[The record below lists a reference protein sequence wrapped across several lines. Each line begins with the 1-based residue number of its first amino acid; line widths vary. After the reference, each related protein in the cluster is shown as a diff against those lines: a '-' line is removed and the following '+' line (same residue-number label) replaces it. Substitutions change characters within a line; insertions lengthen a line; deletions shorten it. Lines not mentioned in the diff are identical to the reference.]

1 MSTAG
6 AKSKYDGS
14 SVHELMPLYYARLF
28 PVQQMAKWLAYGNDG
43 KHPQANGSFFQRRE
57 FCFTLDGDI
66 FVRYQSFK
74 DGNELHAALKDRVP
88 AKIDIGPVYNVD
100 PSKRSAYSGLG
111 SDRVFNPVERELVF
125 DIDMTDYDDVRTC
138 CSAGAICK
146 SCWPL
151 MSIAITII
159 DRGLR
164 DDFGFENILWVFSG
178 RRGVHCWVCDES
190 ARMLT
195 DAQRSGVASYFS
207 IYKGQ
212 EQNGGLTKAL
222 VNLGSA
228 PRLHPSMEAA
238 LETLEK
244 AWREVYLP
252 NQKIL
257 ETEEGCEAIL
267 QYVPDEDVKYEVRSK
282 WAKRPRKA
290 QQDSTDVSLQRWD
303 ELVSEIDRHIN
314 SSSMKDKRLKSAL
327 GRSKLE
333 ILFAYL
339 YPRLDVEVSKKMNH
353 LLKAPFCVHPKT
365 GKVCVPI
372 DPAAAW
378 DFDIDTVPTVS
389 QLLQEIDDAAA
400 PGAKGEEWRKTSMCG
415 AVEMFS
421 DKFLD
426 ELTEANK
433 SNLNAK
439 AREAAAKPT
448 LVW

>member
-1 MSTAG
+1 
-6 AKSKYDGS
+6 
-14 SVHELMPLYYARLF
+14 MPMYYARLF
-28 PVQQMAKWLAYGNDG
+28 PVQQMAKWLAYGNDS
-43 KHPQANGSFFQRRE
+43 KHPHANGSYFQRRE

-100 PSKRSAYSGLG
+100 PAKRTAYSGLG
-111 SDRVFNPVERELVF
+111 SDRVFAPVERELVF

-138 CSAGAICK
+138 CSEGAICK
-146 SCWPL
+146 LCWPL

-195 DAQRSGVASYFS
+195 DQQRSGIASYFG

-212 EQNGGLTKAL
+212 EQTGGMSKAIL
-222 VNLGSA
+222 SLGSA
-228 PRLHPSMEAA
+228 PRLHPSIEAA
-238 LETLEK
+238 LQTLES

-257 ETEEGCEAIL
+257 ETDEGCESVL
-267 QYVPDEDVKYEVRSK
+267 QYIPDEDVKAEVRSK

-290 QQDSTDVSLQRWD
+290 KESTEDVSVQRWD
-303 ELVSEIDRHIN
+303 ELVAEIDRHVN
-314 SSSMKDKRLKSAL
+314 AASNKDKRHKTAVAL
-327 GRSKLE
+327 SKFE
-333 ILFAYL
+333 ILFGHL

-365 GKVCVPI
+365 GKICVPI
-372 DPAAAW
+372 NPAAAW
-378 DFDIDTVPTVS
+378 DFDIDSVPTVS
-389 QLLQEIDDAAA
+389 QLLQEIDDA
-400 PGAKGEEWRKTSMCG
+400 GSIVTKGEEWRATSMCG
-415 AVEMFS
+415 AVDMFTS
-421 DKFLD
+421 MFLED
-426 ELTEANK
+426 LAEANK
-433 SNLNAK
+433 ENLNTK

-448 LVW
+448 LAW